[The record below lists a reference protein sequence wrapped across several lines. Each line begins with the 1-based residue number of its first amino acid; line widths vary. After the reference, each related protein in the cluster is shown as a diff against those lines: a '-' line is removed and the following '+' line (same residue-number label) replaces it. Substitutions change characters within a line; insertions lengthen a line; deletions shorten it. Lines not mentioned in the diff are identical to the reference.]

1 MSQTIQQNR
10 YDRLLRRVAGMIG
23 PGSKVSEV
31 VPDLL
36 PTIDVENVPGELLW
50 PMDTRLSQGGG
61 ALTANAAEFPT
72 AQVRNPDNSGLLITV
87 TMMMISCD
95 VAATIL
101 WGAVT
106 TDLSGF
112 IATQVFRDNRGFSPN
127 TPAGV
132 ITQVSSAG
140 PGVGTM
146 QVRLP
151 AGTPLI
157 IQDPNGVAVLPPSWG
172 IRFATDQAV
181 SSINYGFFWRERVA
195 EESELLA

>member
-23 PGSKVSEV
+23 AGSKVSEV

-61 ALTANAAEFPT
+61 ALTAAALEFPT
-72 AQVRNPDNSGLLITV
+72 AQVRNPDDSNLLITV
-87 TMMMISCD
+87 TSMMISCD
-95 VAATIL
+95 VTCTVL

-112 IATQVFRDNRGFSPN
+112 IVTQVFRDNRGFSPSL
-127 TPAGV
+127 PAGV
-132 ITQVSSAG
+132 ITQVSSPG
-140 PGVGTM
+140 PGVGTI
-146 QVRLP
+146 QLRLL
-151 AGTPLI
+151 ANTPLI

-172 IRFATDQAV
+172 LRFATDQAA
-181 SSINYGFFWRERVA
+181 STINYGFFWRERVA
-195 EESELLA
+195 EQSELLS